1 MLNACFT
8 VELNDDNDILKIHCR
23 SNIVK
28 KFDHGRIICYC
39 PLCPALKEIFT
50 LITHIDFWKEKIDF
64 ISFVSSRAC
73 IFYM

>member
-8 VELNDDNDILKIHCR
+8 VELNDDSDILKIRCR

-39 PLCPALKEIFT
+39 HHCPALKEIFT
-50 LITHIDFWKEKIDF
+50 LIHVNFCKEKLT
-64 ISFVSSRAC
+64 S
-73 IFYM
+73 